1 MTAFISVQGLGRR
14 FPEPT
19 GKGELTVFENVWFDV
34 PEGEFV
40 CMIGHSGCGKS
51 TILNILA
58 GLDSP
63 SEGTIVVGGKHID
76 GPSLD
81 RAVIFQGHALMPW
94 MSALTN
100 IELAVSSRHRDWKRE
115 RVREH
120 AQRYLDLVHLTG
132 SEHKKPAQLSGGMRQ
147 RVGIARALAI
157 EPKVLL
163 MDEPFSALD
172 ALTRGSLQD
181 EVLAIHGRARQT
193 TFMITHDIDEAM
205 LLADKILLMTNG
217 PKARIAE
224 IVENTLPRER
234 TRTNM
239 HKLANYY
246 PLRNHLIDF
255 LVTRSREMAG
265 GAGPPFDPKHPP
277 IVRPTARATIHAV
290 EADPNEQAQAAAAAP
305 APVRLAGT
313 GIRGQSRRIESAGQ
327 PPGRSSGPVAG
338 SRLAALNPAPRNRPL
353 DQIKPKWR

>member
-1 MTAFISVQGLGRR
+1 MNPAFIRIQGLARR
-14 FPEPT
+14 YPEPQ
-19 GKGELTVFENVWFDV
+19 GKGEIAVFENVWVDIA
-34 PEGEFV
+34 EGDFV

-58 GLDSP
+58 GLDEP
-63 SEGTIVVGGKHID
+63 SEGHIIVNGQHVL

-94 MSALTN
+94 MTAIAN
-100 IELAVSSRHRDWKRE
+100 IELAVSSRHRDWPKSE
-115 RVREH
+115 VRAH
-120 AQRYLDLVHLTG
+120 AERYLELVHLRDAAF
-132 SEHKKPAQLSGGMRQ
+132 KKPSQLSGGMRQ

-181 EVLAIHGRARQT
+181 EVVSIHQKTHQT
-193 TFMITHDIDEAM
+193 TFMITHDVDEAM

-217 PKARIAE
+217 PRARIAE
-224 IVENTLPRER
+224 IVVNTLPKER
-234 TRTNM
+234 SRVDL
-239 HKLANYY
+239 HKHPNYY

-265 GAGPPFDPKHPP
+265 GVGAGIDPRRLP
-277 IVRPTARATIHAV
+277 IVRPSLGGTTHEETTAGP
-290 EADPNEQAQAAAAAP
+290 ESADPQAQDG
-305 APVRLAGT
+305 V
-313 GIRGQSRRIESAGQ
+313 SAG
-327 PPGRSSGPVAG
+327 RVSAA
-338 SRLAALNPAPRNRPL
+338 SRGN
-353 DQIKPKWR
+353 